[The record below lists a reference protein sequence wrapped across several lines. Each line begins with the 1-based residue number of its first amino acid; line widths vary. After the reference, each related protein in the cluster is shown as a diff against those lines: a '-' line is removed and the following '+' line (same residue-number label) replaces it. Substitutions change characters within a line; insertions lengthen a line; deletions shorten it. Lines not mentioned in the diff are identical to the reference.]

1 MIGYFFIS
9 ERMNQLMERIGHNAI
24 WESPELSH
32 LAVVRN
38 FAVDQLTPISAFLR
52 LRPFGAHSLLES
64 VEGDDKVARY
74 SFIGIGEWARLLEAD
89 GQAILVSPNGT
100 EVSDDP
106 LELIRRQEE
115 RQRIPVP
122 DEVEWPFAGGA
133 IGYFGYNWIR
143 RLEKLP
149 RLHSKRGPDWE
160 WVWPKAVVAFD
171 HRKQQV
177 AVIVE
182 SVRDQLEQAFTRMEI
197 LVDAMRQPV
206 MLAEPRVRRLTP
218 VQSNMTRPFYDQ
230 MIEQAKEHIV
240 AGDIFQVVLSQI
252 LRTRIAGDAFSLY
265 RKLRHVNP
273 SPYLFYLETP
283 RRILAGS
290 SPEALVRV
298 TGRTAFNRPIAGTR
312 RRGASSA
319 EDDRLWDDLIAD
331 PKERAEHVML
341 VDLSRNDLG
350 RVSEYGTVNVSQ
362 FMGRETY
369 SHVMHIVSEVQG
381 QLRPGYDAL
390 DALAACFPAG
400 TLTGAPKIR
409 AMEIIEALEP
419 DGRGAYG
426 GVVGYLSHRGNLDAC
441 ITIRTLDVIGDEVS
455 VQAGGGIVADSVAER
470 EFEESMN
477 KAGAAL
483 SVLDAGEEEWL

>member
-1 MIGYFFIS
+1 
-9 ERMNQLMERIGHNAI
+9 MERIGHNAI
-24 WESPELSH
+24 WESPECDH
-32 LAVVRN
+32 IAVVRY
-38 FAVDQLTPISAFLR
+38 FAVDQVTPISAFLR

-89 GQAILVSPNGT
+89 GQAILVSPDGT

-106 LELIRRQEE
+106 LELIRKQQK

-122 DEVEWPFAGGA
+122 PEVEWPFVGGA
-133 IGYFGYNWIR
+133 IGYFAYNWIR

-149 RLHSKRGPDWE
+149 RRHAKRGPDWE

-171 HRKQQV
+171 HRKQQL
-177 AVIVE
+177 AVVVE
-182 SVRDQLEQAFTRMEI
+182 SLRDQMEQAFTRMEI
-197 LVDAMRQPV
+197 LVDALRQPV

-218 VQSNMTRPFYDQ
+218 IKSNMTRVAYDH
-230 MIEQAKEHIV
+230 MVEQAKQHIV

-252 LRTRIAGDAFSLY
+252 LSTRIAGDAFSLY

-298 TGRTAFNRPIAGTR
+298 TGRTAYNRPIAGTR
-312 RRGASSA
+312 RRGSSGA
-319 EDDRLWDDLIAD
+319 EDDQLWEELIAD

-350 RVSEYGTVNVSQ
+350 RVSEFGTVTVSQ
-362 FMGRETY
+362 LMSRETY

-381 QLRPGYDAL
+381 VLRPGYDAL

-409 AMEIIEALEP
+409 AMEIIEELEP
-419 DGRGAYG
+419 EGRGAYG
-426 GVVGYLSHRGNLDAC
+426 GVVGYLSHRGDLDAC
-441 ITIRTLDVIGDEVS
+441 ITIRTMDVIGDEVF
-455 VQAGGGIVADSVAER
+455 VQAGGGIVADSESAG
-470 EFEESMN
+470 EFQESMN

-483 SVLDAGEEEWL
+483 SVLDASEEEWL